1 MAGGDLQQ
9 LGLLPGPLPEVG
21 GNRVPDPARVFAQHA
36 RQARE
41 PVAAH
46 AVVGTGIGGKCLPLQ
61 VERLHELRRVS
72 LQAGGI
78 VGRGHRGYSKRIIA
92 QPARGRGRRR
102 TPRTWLQGVQVKVG
116 CPKEIKVHEYRVGL
130 VPAGVRELVA
140 AGHQVMVQAGA
151 GAGIGIGDDAYRAA
165 GATVVPDAKTVFAES
180 DMVVKV
186 KEPQLPECAML
197 RRGQVLFTYL
207 HLAADKDQ
215 AQALAKS
222 GVTAIAYETVT
233 APDRSLPLLTPMS
246 EVAGRMSIQ
255 VGATALQKANGGF
268 GVLLGGV
275 PGVAPARVVILGGGV
290 AGTNAT
296 QMAVGLG
303 AQVTVVDR
311 SLKRLRELDVQ
322 FGSQIETA
330 YSTTEAV
337 ERLVIQADLVI
348 GAVLVTGAAA
358 PKLVTRAMVG
368 RMEKGAVLVDIS
380 IDQGGCFETS
390 RPTTHAEPTYQVDGV
405 VHYCVTNMPGAVP
418 RTSTFALTNAT
429 LPYVRALAEHG
440 WRGALARD
448 PGFAA
453 GLNVHEGAITHEAV
467 ARDLAMDYRPVAL

>member
-1 MAGGDLQQ
+1 VAQGGL
-9 LGLLPGPLPEVG
+9 
-21 GNRVPDPARVFAQHA
+21 
-36 RQARE
+36 
-41 PVAAH
+41 
-46 AVVGTGIGGKCLPLQ
+46 
-61 VERLHELRRVS
+61 
-72 LQAGGI
+72 
-78 VGRGHRGYSKRIIA
+78 
-92 QPARGRGRRR
+92 
-102 TPRTWLQGVQVKVG
+102 VKIG

-130 VPAGVRELVA
+130 VPAGVRELA
-140 AGHQVMVQAGA
+140 SAGHEVMVETGA
-151 GAGIGIGDDAYRAA
+151 GIGIGIGDDAYRAA
-165 GATVVPDAKTVFAES
+165 GATVLPDAKSVFAAA
-180 DMVVKV
+180 DLVIKV
-186 KEPQLPECAML
+186 KEPQLPECGQL
-197 RRGQVLFTYL
+197 RHGQILFTYL
-207 HLAADKDQ
+207 HLAADAEQ
-215 AQALAKS
+215 AEALAKS

-311 SLKRLRELDVQ
+311 SLRRLRELDVQ

-330 YSTTEAV
+330 YSTIEAV
-337 ERLVIQADLVI
+337 ERLVIRADLVI

-358 PKLVTRAMVG
+358 PKLVTRDMVR

-390 RPTTHAEPTYQVDGV
+390 KPTTHADPTYVVDGV

-429 LPYVRALAEHG
+429 LPYVRSLADLG
-440 WRGALARD
+440 WRKALARD
-448 PGFAA
+448 AGFAA

-467 ARDLAMDYRPVAL
+467 ARDLGMDYRPLAS